1 MTVQSI
7 GITKPNTTSSS
18 KYSQA
23 SFLAVLDSG
32 TSIILT
38 PKGLSSQI
46 CDGELKEASI
56 KLAAATISL
65 GLIEVCKWLTNFSQ
79 MSAEQK

>member
-18 KYSQA
+18 KYNQA

-46 CDGELKEASI
+46 CAGKLKKASI
-56 KLAAATISL
+56 KLVASKKPL
-65 GLIEVCKWLTNFSQ
+65 DLQVCKLLKNFSQ